1 MWRSD
6 DRDNNSLCRSKRS
19 MFDYYIPLESID
31 GSFKD
36 YTEYLKAMTTL
47 CLDFISDL
55 KNLLREPEI
64 KRKEYLSSLYKKK
77 FSKLKQLREK
87 SEYESDEKYP
97 ITNFFDDLT
106 EEEGK
111 VLQLLFSINGVGI
124 KTEKPYLIGEEVIAS
139 LNLLHDMKLEE
150 ARRILMVSSKLRE
163 RTYIGFLD
171 KRDPEL
177 ERAKVAISESAISQ
191 IIGCEEDRIKVLEE
205 QDNKESP
212 SSRRS
217 KKDESILTK
226 TGSPHSIDDVIL
238 PDNMRESIISVL
250 NQYQQKEKF
259 YDEWGMKEITG
270 SKKGSSLLFS
280 GQSGTGKSMMAQA
293 IGNYLDSDVY
303 YLPFDK
309 LLNCWFG
316 QTEKNIDKV
325 FEKVNEE
332 ECVLIVDEAEGILNK
347 RFSSKG
353 AADSTENRITSI
365 FLREMEKHQGLIIF
379 TTNFSIEMDG
389 ALSRRFDLQI
399 KFPMPNREARKAI
412 WENHI
417 PSSLP
422 LADDVDIDRLARHYE
437 ITGGQIK
444 NAVLYAG
451 RMALMKS
458 REEVCQDDFV
468 EGVKSETGDA
478 MEYSLH
484 SEEDYDDRS
493 VNIYG

>member
-111 VLQLLFSINGVGI
+111 VLQLLFSMNGVGI

-139 LNLLHDMKLEE
+139 LNLLHDMKLED
-150 ARRILMVSSKLRE
+150 ARKILMVSSKLRK
-163 RTYIGFLD
+163 RTHIGFLD
-171 KRDPEL
+171 RADPEL
-177 ERAKVAISESAISQ
+177 ERTKVAISESAISQ
-191 IIGCEEDRIKVLEE
+191 IIGSEEDRIKFLEE

-212 SSRRS
+212 SPRRS

-270 SKKGSSLLFS
+270 SKKGPSLLFS

-293 IGNYLDSDVY
+293 IGNYLDKDVY
-303 YLPFDK
+303 YLPMEN
-309 LLNCWFG
+309 LLSSWFG
-316 QTEKNIDKV
+316 RTEKNVKKAFDEI
-325 FEKVNEE
+325 NENE
-332 ECVLIVDEAEGILNK
+332 GVVIIDEAEGILQK
-347 RFSSKG
+347 RTSNRG
-353 AADSTENRITSI
+353 AADATENRVVNL
-365 FLREMEKHQGLIIF
+365 FLQGCESQKGIIIL
-379 TTNFSIEMDG
+379 TTNYSIDMDK
-389 ALSRRFDLQI
+389 ALNRRIDL
-399 KFPMPNREARKAI
+399 KVHFPEPDYQARKQI
-412 WENHI
+412 WKKHI
-417 PSSLP
+417 PDSLP
-422 LADDVDIDRLARHYE
+422 LSDDVDIDRLARHYE

-458 REEVCQDDFV
+458 KEEVCQDDLV
-468 EGVKSETGDA
+468 DGVKSETGDA